1 ALLPG
6 GAVPTP
12 SDRRR
17 GARVSCGGRFCQ
29 LRSEPRRRLS
39 SGWRLRGAHSQGRQ
53 AGRPAR
59 PAAHRV
65 RVRHKPQDGQDA
77 RPRSPARCVRPR
89 RRGDR
94 MKRREFITLLGG
106 IAAAWPVAA
115 RAQQPGMPVIG
126 FLSSVGRNDRP
137 HLTDAFG
144 RGLSDAGY
152 VEGRNLTIEYRFA
165 ANQHDRLPAL
175 AAELVGRKVTMIL
188 AAGGGNSILAAKAA
202 TTTIPIVFTLGGDP
216 VQQGYVASLNRP
228 GGNVTGISWFGAL
241 LAAKALGLL
250 HELMPSAAVIALL
263 VNSKLPEAAR
273 TLSDAQEAERALGLH
288 LLVLNASTP
297 GEIHAAFACLV
308 ERRAGALV
316 VGGDAYLTTRR
327 QQIVSLAAYV
337 AIPAM
342 YPNREFM
349 MEGGLMS
356 YGNDTIEAY
365 RRAELYAARILRG
378 EKPADLPV
386 DQ

>member
-1 ALLPG
+1 M
-6 GAVPTP
+6 
-12 SDRRR
+12 R
-17 GARVSCGGRFCQ
+17 
-29 LRSEPRRRLS
+29 
-39 SGWRLRGAHSQGRQ
+39 
-53 AGRPAR
+53 
-59 PAAHRV
+59 
-65 RVRHKPQDGQDA
+65 
-77 RPRSPARCVRPR
+77 
-89 RRGDR
+89 
-94 MKRREFITLLGG
+94 RREFITLLGG
-106 IAAAWPVAA
+106 AAVAWPLAA
-115 RAQQPGMPVIG
+115 LAQQPAMPVIG

-152 VEGRNLTIEYRFA
+152 VEGRNVTIEYRFA
-165 ANQHDRLPAL
+165 DNQHDRLPAL
-175 AAELVGRKVTMIL
+175 AAELVGRKVTMML
-188 AAGGGNSILAAKAA
+188 ATGGGNSILAAKAA

-273 TLSDAQEAERALGLH
+273 TLSDAQEAARALGLH

-297 GEIHAAFACLV
+297 GEINAAFAALV
-308 ERRAGALV
+308 EKRAGALL

-365 RRAELYAARILRG
+365 RRAGLYAARILRG

-386 DQ
+386 DQATKFEFLINLKAAKTLGLEVPPGLSARADEVIE